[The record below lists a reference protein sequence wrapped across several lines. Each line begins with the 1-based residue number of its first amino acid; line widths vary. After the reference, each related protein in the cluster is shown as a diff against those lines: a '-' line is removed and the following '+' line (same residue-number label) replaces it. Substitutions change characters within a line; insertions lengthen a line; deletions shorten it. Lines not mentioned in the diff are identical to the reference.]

1 MPRLVRISTTPVKS
15 LELQH
20 PDEIE
25 LEPFGVARDRRF
37 YLIREDGRL
46 LAGLHHGPL
55 ALVRADWEPE
65 PDRLTVTFPD
75 GRVVDGAVELAE
87 PALTDFWGHRVEGR
101 LVAGPWGDA
110 LSDYAGRSVRLVK
123 ADVPAGGVDI
133 EPLTLVS
140 SESVAEL
147 ARQAGLESVD
157 ARRFRMLLEL
167 EGFAPHEED
176 TWRGRRVRLG
186 EAVVEIGGPVAR
198 CATTTRDPSTGQRDL
213 DTLREIA
220 AYRGKRDGKKI
231 DFGVYAQVVRPGR
244 VRVGDPVEPEPDK

>member
-1 MPRLVRISTTPVKS
+1 VPTLVRISTTPVKS
-15 LELQH
+15 LLLHH

-55 ALVRADWEPE
+55 ALVRADWEPDA
-65 PDRLTVTFPD
+65 DRLKLTFPD
-75 GRVVDGAVELAE
+75 GEVVEGPVELAE
-87 PALTDFWGHRVEGR
+87 PVLTDFWGHRVEGR
-101 LVAGPWGDA
+101 LVVGPWAEA
-110 LSDYAGRSVRLVK
+110 LSEFAGRAVRIVK
-123 ADVPAGGVDI
+123 ADASAGGVDA

-147 ARQAGLESVD
+147 ARRAGLDSVD
-157 ARRFRMLLEL
+157 ARRFRMLLEI
-167 EGFAPHEED
+167 EGCRPHEED
-176 TWRGRRVRLG
+176 TWAGRHVRIG
-186 EAVVEIGGPVAR
+186 DAVVEVGGPVPR
-198 CATTTRDPSTGQRDL
+198 CATTTRDPNTGTRDL

-244 VRVGDPVEPEPDK
+244 IRVGDPVEPK

>member
-1 MPRLVRISTTPVKS
+1 MPTLVRISTTPVKS
-15 LELQH
+15 LLLHH

-37 YLIREDGRL
+37 FLIREDGRL

-55 ALVRADWEPE
+55 ALVRADWELEPE
-65 PDRLTVTFPD
+65 RLSLTFPD
-75 GRVVDGAVELAE
+75 GSVVEGPVALGE
-87 PALTDFWGHRVEGR
+87 PVLTDFWGHRVEGR
-101 LVAGPWGDA
+101 IVVGPWADA
-110 LSDYAGRSVRLVK
+110 FSEFAGRAVRLVK
-123 ADVPAGGVDI
+123 ADVSVGGVDA

-147 ARQAGLESVD
+147 ARRVGLDAVD
-157 ARRFRMLLEL
+157 ARRFRMLLEI
-167 EGFAPHEED
+167 EGCAPHEED
-176 TWRGRRVRLG
+176 TWAGRHMRLG
-186 EAVVEIGGPVAR
+186 EAVIEIGGPVPR
-198 CATTTRDPSTGQRDL
+198 CATTTRDPNTGRRDL

-244 VRVGDPVEPEPDK
+244 VRVGDPVELEPK